1 MGGETMKQQPLG
13 TSNLNVS
20 NISLGCMRMN
30 HLSVSD
36 AQQVIQHA
44 KEAGINFFDHADLYG
59 GGDSE
64 RIFAEALQL
73 EPIQREDIYLQ
84 SKTGIRDGYFD
95 FSKEHILD
103 SVDGSLR
110 RLQTDYLDVLLLHRP
125 DSLMEPEDVA
135 EAFSKLKQTG
145 KVRHFGVSNQ
155 HPGQIELLKKY
166 VDQDLIVNQLQFGL
180 KHTEMIDRGFQVN
193 MNWDGSFDR
202 EGDVLEYSRLHDMTI
217 QAWSPFQFG
226 HFEGVFVDHAD
237 FPELNKKLEEIAE
250 EKHVTKSAIA
260 IAWILRHPARIQA
273 IIGSMNPTRITEIAK
288 ASHVQLS
295 RVEWYELYRAAGNQ
309 LP

>member
-1 MGGETMKQQPLG
+1 MKQQSLG
-13 TSNLNVS
+13 TSNLSVS

-30 HLSVSD
+30 HLSVPD

-44 KEAGINFFDHADLYG
+44 REAGINFFDHADIYG
-59 GGDSE
+59 GGESE
-64 RIFAEALQL
+64 RIFAEALKL
-73 EPIQREDIYLQ
+73 EPIQREDIYIQ

-95 FSKEHILD
+95 FSKEHILN
-103 SVDGSLR
+103 SVDGSLQ

-125 DSLMEPEDVA
+125 DSLVDPEEVA
-135 EAFSKLKQTG
+135 EAFSKLKQSG

-166 VDQDLIVNQLQFGL
+166 VEQDLIVNQLQFGL

-193 MNWDGSFDR
+193 MNWDGAFDR

-226 HFEGVFVDHAD
+226 HFEGVFVDHPD
-237 FPELNKKLEEIAE
+237 FPELNTKLEEIAE
-250 EKHVTKSAIA
+250 KKHVSKSAIA
-260 IAWILRHPARIQA
+260 IAWIVKHPAHIQA
-273 IIGSMNPTRITEIAK
+273 IIGSMNPKRITEIAK
-288 ASHVQLS
+288 ASHVELS
-295 RVEWYELYRAAGNQ
+295 RIEWYELYQAAGNQ